1 MGKKRHP
8 WRWAI
13 AIALVGVTG
22 AVVSAAIVR
31 QRARLQVDVESLTV
45 PVEMQSLAVRIT
57 ASGKIQPVQTVNLS
71 PKTTGILSELY
82 VEQGDFVERGQLVA
96 RMESNTI
103 AAELAQAQARLAQEE
118 VRLDKLRAGNRAE
131 DIAQARSGVERS
143 RALIR
148 QAEARLKL
156 AEERVRRNRELVD
169 EGAISRD
176 SFDAVLNE
184 EESARANLAQ
194 TQADTR
200 QAEEN
205 LALLE
210 AGSRAEDIAEAEA
223 RVQEAIANIQVV
235 RVRQN
240 DTEIRA
246 PFSGL
251 ISQKFA
257 TEGAVVTP
265 TTSASEAAS
274 ATSTAIVAIASGLE
288 VLAEVPEVDIG
299 QIRVGQTVEVEADAF
314 PERVFQG
321 RVKLVA
327 PEAVVQ
333 QNVTSFQV
341 RVDLVTGLD
350 VLRSGMNAD
359 VMFIGDRLQDA
370 LVVPTVAI
378 VTQRGD
384 TGVLVPGDNDRP
396 RFTPVA
402 LGTAVGDKMQLLEGV
417 SEGDRVFVELP
428 PGQSLENL
436 TFGRDR

>member
-13 AIALVGVTG
+13 AIAVVGITG
-22 AVVSAAIVR
+22 AVVSTAIVR
-31 QRARLQVDVESLTV
+31 HRAKQQVDVDALTV
-45 PVEMQSLAVRIT
+45 PVEIQSLATRIT
-57 ASGKIQPVQTVNLS
+57 ASGKLQPVRTVNLS

-82 VEQGDFVERGQLVA
+82 VEQGDVVERGQVVA
-96 RMESNTI
+96 RMESDTI
-103 AAELAQAQARLAQEE
+103 TAELAQAQARLSQEE
-118 VRLDKLRAGNRAE
+118 VRLAKLRAGNRPQ
-131 DIAQARSGVERS
+131 DIAQAQSGLERS
-143 RALIR
+143 LALVR

-156 AEERVRRNRELVD
+156 AEERVRRNRELVQ
-169 EGAISRD
+169 EGAISSD

-184 EESARANLAQ
+184 ADSARANLAQ
-194 TQADTR
+194 TQADVR
-200 QAEEN
+200 QSEEN
-205 LALLE
+205 LALLK

-223 RVQEAIANIQVV
+223 RVQEAIANIQTIQ
-235 RVRQN
+235 VRQN

-265 TTSASEAAS
+265 TTSASDAAS
-274 ATSTAIVAIASGLE
+274 ATSTAIVSLASGLE

-299 QIRVGQTVEVEADAF
+299 QIQVGQAVEVQADAY
-314 PERVFQG
+314 PERVFEG
-321 RVKLVA
+321 RVQLVA
-327 PEAVVQ
+327 PEAVVK

-341 RVDLVTGLD
+341 RVDLVTGQE

-359 VMFIGDRLQDA
+359 VTFVGDRVQDA

-384 TGVLVPGDNDRP
+384 TGVLIPGENDRP

-428 PGQSLENL
+428 PGQSLDNL